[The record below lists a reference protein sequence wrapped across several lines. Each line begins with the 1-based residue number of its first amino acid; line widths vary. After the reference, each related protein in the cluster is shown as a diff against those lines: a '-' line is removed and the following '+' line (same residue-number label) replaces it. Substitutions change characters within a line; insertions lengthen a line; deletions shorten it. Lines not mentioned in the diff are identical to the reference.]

1 MKNVYKV
8 MVLLGSAPFFG
19 SALPV
24 QSSTTE
30 TTKDFTQWC
39 LQKNSVSIATRRTI
53 DILLANANT
62 DNCQEADSKLRS
74 LTRLNLHNSK
84 ISDLQPLNNF
94 HNLKWLFLS
103 NNQINDLRPLANLSN
118 LQSLFLDN
126 NQITDLKPLANL
138 KSLTVIA
145 LSNNKISDAAPLT
158 RLRSQARIYLDG
170 NPAAIVF
177 FPPQEPRP
185 IPSPDNYKFPSS
197 DGSLPETSDGFSDN
211 HH

>member
-1 MKNVYKV
+1 MKNFYKV
-8 MVLLGSAPFFG
+8 IVLIGLAPFFL

-24 QSSTTE
+24 QSSTTG
-30 TTKDFTQWC
+30 TIKSFAQWC
-39 LQKNSVSIATRRTI
+39 LQRISVPIATRRTI
-53 DILLANANT
+53 DVLLANANT
-62 DNCQEADSKLRS
+62 DNCQEADAKLTIF
-74 LTRLNLHNSK
+74 TRLNLHNSK

-103 NNQINDLRPLANLSN
+103 NNQISDLRPLANLTN
-118 LQSLFLDN
+118 LQSLFLDE

-138 KSLTVIA
+138 KSLTVVA
-145 LSNNKISDAAPLT
+145 LSNNKIVDAAPLS

-170 NPAAIVF
+170 NPAATAF
-177 FPPQEPRP
+177 FPPQEPKP

-197 DGSLPETSDGFSDN
+197 DGPLPESFDGFSNN